1 VHPFSCGFSYS
12 SPSQS
17 GIKTYFKPK
26 CDVISRKIK
35 TLQILECEDECED
48 FFKWAENS
56 KNIIVRIS
64 TISPRKLPKLIGDE
78 VWPLGQSSLTHMGKW
93 VHGLSLTTP
102 HPSCTQKGHWMSKHQ
117 TF

>member
-12 SPSQS
+12 SPSQLL
-17 GIKTYFKPK
+17 IKHISSQKY
-26 CDVISRKIK
+26 DVISRKIE

-93 VHGLSLTTP
+93 VHELSLTTP
-102 HPSCTQKGHWMSKHQ
+102 HPSCTQKGHWMSKH
-117 TF
+117 